1 MLADQKERRVYWMA
15 VSRAFV
21 RVAWLA
27 AWKAAC

>member
-1 MLADQKERRVYWMA
+1 MADQKERRVCWTA
-15 VSRAFV
+15 DSRVFA